1 MLPDVYRSFYLNLQ
15 HVLMQ
20 LRSLVQEQPLQE
32 NFQENSKTEE
42 FAIKSAFQVVQRLFQ
57 QVLTSWE
64 QLDPAIAVQMQPY
77 QTEINR
83 QFRLLKMDMIY
94 LQTARQTA
102 TVDQRR
108 QQINDRLESLIQ
120 YCEAMLRNEESTS
133 EESTSEESMSTE

>member
-1 MLPDVYRSFYLNLQ
+1 MLPDAHRSLYLNLQ
-15 HVLMQ
+15 HALMQ
-20 LRSLVQEQPLQE
+20 LRSLVQVQQFQE
-32 NFQENSKTEE
+32 KTQENSNAEE
-42 FAIKSAFQVVQRLFQ
+42 VVIKSAFQAVQRSFQ

-64 QLDPAIAVQMQPY
+64 QLDPAIAVQVQSY

-102 TVDQRR
+102 TADQRR
-108 QQINDRLESLIQ
+108 QQTSDRLESLIQ

-133 EESTSEESMSTE
+133 TE